1 MTQINY
7 SVTINAQ
14 NSKVWDMIADLGYIQ
29 NWNPGVTKSYYNT
42 EKVNGVG
49 AGRICEL
56 APMGKIE
63 EIATHW
69 EEGKS
74 LTLEIAPVEKVPP
87 FKNCTAEITLNEL
100 SNDKQEV
107 HFEMKYE
114 MGLGLIGKA
123 MNSMM
128 VKKNF
133 ITGVSGLME
142 GLKVHVEQGTVIDT
156 VKTLKNA
163 TLIPA

>member
-7 SVTINAQ
+7 GVIISASH
-14 NSKVWDMIADLGYIQ
+14 SKVWGMIADLGYIQ

-42 EKVNGVG
+42 EQVSGVG

-63 EIATHW
+63 EVATQW

-74 LTLEIAPVEKVPP
+74 LTLDIVPVEKVPP
-87 FKNCTAEITLNEL
+87 FKNCTAEITVNEL
-100 SNDKQEV
+100 GPNKQEV
-107 HFEMKYE
+107 LFEMKYE
-114 MGLGLIGKA
+114 MGLGIIGMA
-123 MNSMM
+123 MNAMM

-133 ITGVSGLME
+133 TNGISGLME
-142 GLKVHVEQGTVIDT
+142 GLKVHVEQGTEIENPRI
-156 VKTLKNA
+156 L
-163 TLIPA
+163 